1 MKTYVITLSQF
12 FPVGHSQSGN
22 ETNFKY
28 EFLLG
33 QRCPDCEVEQDLSG
47 EEISRCNSCIRAC
60 LRPKLHTIRANYPMW
75 EKRIKEVQAGL
86 AVAERCHISKLKM
99 V

>member
-1 MKTYVITLSQF
+1 MKIYVITLAQF

-33 QRCPDCEVEQDLSG
+33 QHCPDCEVEQDLSG

-60 LRPKLHTIRANYPMW
+60 FTSETSHHTSQLPNVGEA
-75 EKRIKEVQAGL
+75 
-86 AVAERCHISKLKM
+86 H
-99 V
+99 